1 MPPADITMA
10 AGTKNRRVIE
20 KEQDLLD
27 FARCYLSEGFPNP
40 DRKGCPPDDAVRNFV
55 NQPTE
60 TDQSISDHFT
70 CCSPCFKAYMA
81 HLAHARDE
89 AVGSQRVRRA
99 TWTRRS
105 LLTASSVILM
115 IAIYA
120 LFIRRH
126 NEPKVAPRTP
136 APIGKPAA
144 PVQVPATAMNVPV
157 LLDLSNVSPVRGA
170 HEGEAGPSPQ
180 VIPSTPLIDLNLL
193 LPLGSEERLY
203 SVSLSSNRH
212 VVWSGSAKALLDN
225 GQTSLRIHADFSHVV
240 TGNYDLVVVAKGL
253 RLIVPVRV
261 KRASRENP
269 R

>member
-1 MPPADITMA
+1 MSAADLTMA
-10 AGTKNRRVIE
+10 AGTKKRRVIE

-40 DRKGCPPDDAVRNFV
+40 DRKGCPLDDALRNFA
-55 NQPTE
+55 NRPTE
-60 TDQSISDHFT
+60 SDQSISDHFT

-81 HLAHARDE
+81 HLAHAREE
-89 AVGSQRVRRA
+89 AVRSQRVRRA

-115 IAIYA
+115 IYA

-126 NEPKVAPRTP
+126 NEPKVAPHTP
-136 APIGKPAA
+136 TPISKPAA
-144 PVQVPATAMNVPV
+144 PVQVPATAMYVPV
-157 LLDLSNVSPVRGA
+157 LLDLSNASPVRGA

-203 SVSLSSNRH
+203 SVSLRSNRH
-212 VVWSGSAKALLDN
+212 LVWSGSAKALLDN

-261 KRASRENP
+261 KHTSLENP